1 MRYAPAVLR
10 IGFDASPLRSPTTS
24 GLRRVVEASLV
35 ELETRAV
42 VEVVRLA
49 PAQGEE
55 PRRWRQ
61 RRLPL
66 EVARAELVGVHSFVS
81 AFALRGPGRR
91 VQTVHELPW
100 RHGVAENADW
110 RHRLWPRLGRWRA
123 DAIVTQTETVAQ
135 ELGLRRAGT
144 GGKLAVIPWGVD
156 LARFRPEPAP
166 GTVDEPLLDRY
177 RLPEGPFLLALGA
190 VRAKKNL
197 PALLRGLAHLRS
209 TAGSAPRLVVTGPD
223 TPDLRRDLGSLQ
235 QLGLTRGVSTPG
247 TVDEEDLPGLLRLAA
262 AVPVLSLSEGFGLP
276 VLEALACGTPV
287 LVPRGSAQAEV
298 AGEAGIEVDP
308 RDPSSVAAGIA
319 RALERREELR
329 PILSERA
336 HAFPWS
342 RTARGIEELWTSLV

>member
-1 MRYAPAVLR
+1 VLR
-10 IGFDASPLRSPTTS
+10 IGFDASPLRSSSTS
-24 GLRRVVEASLV
+24 GLRRVVEASLA
-35 ELETRAV
+35 ELESRAV
-42 VEVVRLA
+42 IEVVRLA
-49 PAQGEE
+49 PAEGEE
-55 PRRWRQ
+55 PRGWRQ
-61 RRLPL
+61 GRLPL
-66 EVARAELVGVHSFVS
+66 EVARRELLGLHSFVS

-123 DAIVTQTETVAQ
+123 DAIVTQTETVAR
-135 ELGLRRAGT
+135 ELALRRRGA

-156 LARFRPEPAP
+156 LARFREEPPP

-197 PALLRGLAHLRS
+197 PALLRGLAHLQQS
-209 TAGSAPRLVVTGPD
+209 SGCAPRLVVTGPD

-235 QLGLTRGVSTPG
+235 RLGLTRLVSTPG
-247 TVDEEDLPGLLRLAA
+247 PVDETDLPGLLRLAA
-262 AVPVLSLSEGFGLP
+262 GVPVLSSSEGFGLP

-298 AGEAGIEVDP
+298 AGEAGIEVDAG
-308 RDPSSVAAGIA
+308 DPASVAGGIA

-329 PILSERA
+329 WILPERA
-336 HAFPWS
+336 RAFPWS
-342 RTARGIEELWTSLV
+342 RTASGIEELWTSLA